1 MMLRDEAVGR
11 TVPGNSMKSAQHIVI
26 DGRVFS
32 TEAADRGMG
41 RYVDHL
47 AMLLVAAG
55 HDVTMLLPGP
65 MLVARYSRSGV
76 TARAV
81 TLDDDAS
88 SCTAQLNRFL
98 AACSATIYL
107 DATPF
112 LPPTRYDIYACPVV
126 AVLYDLIPMRFPKDY
141 FGPADEY
148 PLDVYVNGLARVRKA
163 DQVIAISQYVA
174 GHALRY
180 LGIGRDRVA
189 VIEPG
194 VRDEYVAFAT
204 DPPAQPS
211 ADGGVVC
218 IQGAHRSKN
227 FPAAISF
234 LERLSSASNCDV
246 DIIVPTRTQR
256 TLVEQARDPASVR
269 VRIDDSLP
277 EIRKFELQQR
287 ARAIAHLSLDEGYGI
302 PLAEALYLC
311 RPVLCID
318 NAINRELAAGCDDLR
333 AAGVLLLDDPTLLS
347 EPDLR
352 AASAF
357 VRGSAPSE
365 MAAARRPIID
375 ALIERQ
381 SRAPATLARVL
392 ESAQA
397 NFTHWHS
404 HAGIGV
410 VASTEIG
417 SCGVSDYC
425 HALLRDGAARYA
437 MLLGRAP
444 REFELMPQLRLVP
457 ATLLDEARHRTPGVL
472 FNLAVSD
479 SLTRA
484 FDAIAQ
490 SSTPEDVLIVHDAG
504 SYLPGL
510 LFQVAAGGDG
520 KLLFERYLAEEA
532 ADVRELS
539 KRWLADPTAD
549 PARNDPH
556 FLEIDR
562 RFASRWL
569 RRFRGRIVSHH
580 ASFAN
585 SGCAN
590 GEDVLALLAADSEIR
605 IRTRYVPMPI
615 DARASPGALR
625 LADKMRWA
633 LGVARQDLLVCCA
646 GSIVRGKH
654 LDVVARVVARL
665 NAADSGQH
673 APGGI
678 TLLLAGRVLEDA
690 LHATIRAEFAGRDC
704 ASRLIQIV
712 EGNETR
718 FDALLLASD
727 VVVAFRE
734 QRRIQMSHAYVRAL
748 ALGRPMIT
756 NQRAGFDDAD
766 AAAICRDD
774 HLEQDLEAHI
784 TRMRA
789 SVATRHMYARAS
801 QSRYRSRHTV
811 QAFFGA
817 MNASGDDAAA
827 V

>member
-1 MMLRDEAVGR
+1 
-11 TVPGNSMKSAQHIVI
+11 MKSAQHIVI

-65 MLVARYSRSGV
+65 MLVSRYSRSGV
-76 TARAV
+76 ASRAL

-189 VIEPG
+189 VIEPS
-194 VRDEYVAFAT
+194 VREEYVAFAR
-204 DPPAQPS
+204 DPSAQPS
-211 ADGGVVC
+211 ADGGVLC

-234 LERLSSASNCDV
+234 LERLSAASNCDV
-246 DIIVPTRTQR
+246 DVIVPTSDPR
-256 TLVEQARDPASVR
+256 TLVEQARDPASAR
-269 VRIDDSLP
+269 VRIDDSLSRRP
-277 EIRKFELQQR
+277 EVRVAAAR
-287 ARAIAHLSLDEGYGI
+287 ARDRAPVARRGVRHTARRG
-302 PLAEALYLC
+302 AVLY
-311 RPVLCID
+311 RPVLCVD

-333 AAGVLLLDDPTLLS
+333 AAGVLLLEDPTLQS
-347 EPDLR
+347 ETDLR

-357 VRGSAPSE
+357 VRGNAPSE

-381 SRAPATLARVL
+381 SRAPAALARVL

-425 HALLRDGAARYA
+425 HALLRDGATRYA
-437 MLLGRAP
+437 MLLGKAP

-484 FDAIAQ
+484 FDAIAE
-490 SSTPEDVLIVHDAG
+490 SSKPEDVLIVHDAG

-510 LFQVAAGGDG
+510 LFQVAAGGDS
-520 KLLFERYLAEEA
+520 KLLFERYLAGEA

-539 KRWLADPTAD
+539 KRWLADPAAD

-562 RFASRWL
+562 RFASKWL
-569 RRFRGRIVSHH
+569 RNFRGRIVSHH
-580 ASFAN
+580 ASFAD
-585 SGCAN
+585 GGRTN
-590 GEDVLALLAADSEIR
+590 GEDILALLPADSEIR

-673 APGGI
+673 APGGHH
-678 TLLLAGRVLEDA
+678 AAARGPRARGRAPRDDPRRVCCPGLRF
-690 LHATIRAEFAGRDC
+690 ATDPDRRRQRD
-704 ASRLIQIV
+704 
-712 EGNETR
+712 T

-784 TRMRA
+784 AATGRVIERRATCMRGVTIA
-789 SVATRHMYARAS
+789 LPVPSY
-801 QSRYRSRHTV
+801 
-811 QAFFGA
+811 GA
-817 MNASGDDAAA
+817 GVLWPSESMRDAAA
-827 V
+827 AV